1 MKMVKKQLQK
11 QIRSRNGGMF
21 AGVSGKQGG
30 ADAAVFNKYDVNG
43 DGKLNQAELLKL
55 VREFARSTFAVSEK
69 TFGALFREMNSD
81 GDGSIS
87 VREFYDF
94 IVGVKVPKKT
104 ATRRKHKNRRR

>member
-69 TFGALFREMNSD
+69 TFGALCFGR
-81 GDGSIS
+81 
-87 VREFYDF
+87 
-94 IVGVKVPKKT
+94 
-104 ATRRKHKNRRR
+104 